1 MAKRKDPFEGVCV
14 VEFGPNT
21 SLVFFKDDV
30 RQPVCHLLEHLL
42 QTNMRVASHDFAHY
56 VHHKL
61 VLPTK
66 GCLYSHHH
74 AKGDIV
80 QNITHDPSIFGHFN
94 FPTKKKT
101 LKVTTPLKNVKWDI
115 QLA

>member
-1 MAKRKDPFEGVCV
+1 MAKERTHLKAFVLLNLALTPLCS
-14 VEFGPNT
+14 
-21 SLVFFKDDV
+21 SLERDDV
-30 RQPVCHLLEHLL
+30 RQPVCHLLELLL

-66 GCLYSHHH
+66 GLYSHHH
-74 AKGDIV
+74 AKCDIV

-94 FPTKKKT
+94 FPTKKNSKSYNT
-101 LKVTTPLKNVKWDI
+101 FKNVKWHI